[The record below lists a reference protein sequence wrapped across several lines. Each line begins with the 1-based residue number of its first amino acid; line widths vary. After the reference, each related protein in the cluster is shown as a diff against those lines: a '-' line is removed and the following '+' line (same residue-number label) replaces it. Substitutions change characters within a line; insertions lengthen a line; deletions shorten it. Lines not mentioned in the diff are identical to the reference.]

1 MKNFRT
7 LYLYELKKLL
17 KRKLP
22 WIMVLVTSAF
32 MVYDAYQV
40 KYDAYH
46 LKDYDDGWFSLTDQ
60 AGNAV
65 SEHLSGAEQRR
76 LIDEGA
82 RRVSGQI
89 MDESLFQKVRQAST
103 GNGQYVVQDMW
114 EQESYFYLIDN
125 TYYAPYGMVTHK
137 MGLDPTITTADSF
150 YAHRQYSL
158 ETNWAEL
165 TDREAAYWKSMEA
178 QVEKPF
184 VYCYAG
190 GYQDILVDILALSML
205 IPIVVACC
213 LCGVFSEEK
222 RTRADALVLS
232 SRYGRFPQYWAKVLA
247 GITVASAATLSLMGA
262 NVAFVLLARGWD
274 GFDAALQLGNLSS
287 SLPITVGQ
295 ATLILLGLLFLYGL
309 LCSGVTMLFSV
320 FAQNTVIALSA
331 PILLMLC
338 QGWLRLD
345 IQAVEYLPDQLFNS
359 TVVLRNVNLVNFF
372 GVYLNNLQ
380 FGFILYGGLAVM
392 LIALCWLGWRRSAA
406 GRI

>member
-1 MKNFRT
+1 MKNFGT
-7 LYLYELKKLL
+7 LYRYELKKLL
-17 KRKLP
+17 KRKLA
-22 WIMVLVTSAF
+22 WIMVLVLAAF
-32 MVYDAYQV
+32 MAYT
-40 KYDAYH
+40 AYPI
-46 LKDYDDGWFSLTDQ
+46 KDSGVGYFSLTDQ
-60 AGNAV
+60 AGNIV
-65 SEHLSGAEQRR
+65 SDYISGTEQRK
-76 LIDEGA
+76 LSDEGEQ
-82 RRVSGQI
+82 RISGQT
-89 MDESLFQKVRQAST
+89 MDENFFQNVRQASA
-103 GNGQYVVQDMW
+103 GNGQYLVQEMW
-114 EQESYFYLIDN
+114 ERECYFYLIDN
-125 TYYAPYGMVTHK
+125 SYYGPYCMVTYN
-137 MGLDPTITTADSF
+137 MGLDPTKITAEGF
-150 YAHRQYSL
+150 YQHRQSAIEL
-158 ETNWAEL
+158 QWAGL
-165 TDREAAYWKSMEA
+165 TDQEASYWQSMEA

-184 VYCYAG
+184 VYRYVG
-190 GYQDILVDILALSML
+190 GYQDIWSDIFSLSNVIPLVAA
-205 IPIVVACC
+205 VC

-232 SRYGRFPQYWAKVLA
+232 SRYGRFPQYWAKILA
-247 GITVASAATLSLMGA
+247 GITVASAATLSVMGA

-320 FAQNTVIALSA
+320 FTQNTVVALSA

-345 IQAVEYLPDQLFNS
+345 IQAVEYLPNQLFNS
-359 TVVLRNVNLVNFF
+359 TAVFSNVNLVNFF

-392 LIALCWLGWRRSAA
+392 LIALCWLDWRRSAA